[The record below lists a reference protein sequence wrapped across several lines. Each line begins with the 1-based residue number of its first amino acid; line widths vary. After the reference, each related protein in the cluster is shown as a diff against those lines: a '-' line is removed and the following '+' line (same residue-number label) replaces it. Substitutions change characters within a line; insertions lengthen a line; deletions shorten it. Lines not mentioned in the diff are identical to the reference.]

1 MTKKS
6 KEDIHYKKNK
16 ANKKTK
22 SNNVSARNKND
33 ELFDFDKEIVI
44 GMPRISDDKEKNK
57 KNKKTS
63 VNTNKN
69 MQNAKKKLTKQQQI
83 AIKKKK

>member
-57 KNKKTS
+57 KNKKGQRKQS
-63 VNTNKN
+63 AKN
-69 MQNAKKKLTKQQQI
+69 GGRDGQPQKTK
-83 AIKKKK
+83 

>member
-57 KNKKTS
+57 KNKKQVWT
-63 VNTNKN
+63 
-69 MQNAKKKLTKQQQI
+69 LTKI
-83 AIKKKK
+83 CKTPRRSLLNNNK